1 MRLIKK
7 PKDRS
12 EDAKTKYLYKDM
24 KTIQTNQAQQA
35 NRLVTR
41 NLLTSSG
48 EGSKENVSI
57 KEDKLGK
64 PHRIVPHRKVCFS
77 ANCFINSMIISYKNL
92 ITRTLKFVVGIKHFD
107 S

>member
-1 MRLIKK
+1 MRLNKK

-12 EDAKTKYLYKDM
+12 EDAKTKYLYKDLQTM
-24 KTIQTNQAQQA
+24 QTNQAGQA
-35 NRLVTR
+35 NRLVTK

-64 PHRIVPHRKVCFS
+64 LHRIAPHRNVCFS
-77 ANCFINSMIISYKNL
+77 ATCFIIS
-92 ITRTLKFVVGIKHFD
+92 IFPIKIW
-107 S
+107 